1 MSYKQK
7 PNLKLYEYKNG
18 AFSLV
23 AIIDDF
29 ADCSF
34 ENNLYQAGQFT
45 ITINYNIANASVFR
59 RGLFVSFGATNEFG
73 EILKVTDSIGEEGAG
88 SQIRTITG
96 YDCRYILKRRVIENL
111 NNGGFWQM
119 TAKGEL
125 CLRNLI
131 KDQCGSGAE
140 LKRQLPIINTIPADA
155 DAIGKDYSVNENF
168 TNLYDV
174 CCTIATQ
181 SEIGWKID
189 FDGTDLTLN
198 VFGATDKS
206 TTVKFDTSFESLA
219 NGEFGDSSES
229 FANAIYIGGKG
240 QNEERD
246 IYEGEDGTPE
256 GLGRF
261 EAWDNQ
267 SGLTTQDEYEAEALA
282 MLNQYGQTIAL
293 SGNGLAR
300 CPYIYKEDY
309 TVGDLITVAFSGHSA
324 KVQILSITEHWEWG
338 AYDLQF
344 QFGKP
349 INDLSDQLNLI
360 LRQIQRA
367 GNKQSACDS
376 VKWYTI
382 PTDSAMSK
390 SDVFFDTLGFTGA
403 TSSNSFTLYLDNEG
417 TGAKNYNV
425 YVKNFTGDKLTLTTG
440 VVGATDLDITT
451 GTYVASICVDEEG
464 NITLLSATPSQ
475 TVQSGDNNPVTSD
488 AVYQAIQ
495 GGGGSGGGVPLGT
508 WVAFDDGITPDENYL
523 QAGTQFDENTYP
535 ELYLHLG
542 SDTVPYQI
550 DNNRLGDFESFT
562 ISTNAGSPTIA
573 PYDGFISVNWG
584 VGGYSGFIR
593 SIFVNGER
601 IIDMGNNPSDQTSY
615 QTISTPVKK
624 GDSIYLSQT
633 PYSSKARWYKYP
645 LYIKATP
652 INAPIVIPSADVQE
666 IKNYTKNY
674 VDAKESYSTTEMET
688 GGTWIDGKTI
698 YRKVLSG
705 TLTVSG
711 NGYVQLLAWSNLSD
725 IDTLIKLE
733 GTLKQTAGGTISF
746 FNMNDLNARLY
757 IAQSGSP
764 NGLVFNSSQA
774 RTNVPYSVI
783 LEYTKS

>member
-7 PNLKLYEYKNG
+7 PNLKVYEYKNG

-23 AIIDDF
+23 AIIDDY

-73 EILKVTDSIGEEGAG
+73 EILKVSDSIGEEGAG

-111 NNGGFWQM
+111 NQGGFWQM

-131 KDQCGSGAE
+131 KDQCGSGTE
-140 LKRQLPIINTIPADA
+140 VKRQLPIINTIPADA
-155 DAIGKDYSVNENF
+155 DAIGKDYSVSENF
-168 TNLYDV
+168 SNLYDV

-189 FDGTDLTLN
+189 FDGTDLTLD

-206 TTVKFDTSFESLA
+206 STVKFDTSFESLA

-267 SGLTTQDEYEAEALA
+267 SSLTTQGEYEAEALA
-282 MLNQYGQTIAL
+282 MLNQYGQTITL

-309 TVGDLITVAFSGHSA
+309 NAGDLITVAFSGHSA

-338 AYDLQF
+338 TYDLQF
-344 QFGKP
+344 SFGKP

-403 TSSNSFTLYLDNEG
+403 TSSNTFTLYLDNEG
-417 TGAKNYNV
+417 TGAKNYNI

-495 GGGGSGGGVPLGT
+495 GGGSGSGIEVYPTEADMEQDLPNKNVGDLVGT
-508 WVAFDDGITPDENYL
+508 LAPDLLLANLQQYINQQIANAFETK
-523 QAGTQFDENTYP
+523 
-535 ELYLHLG
+535 G
-542 SDTVPYQI
+542 SYFTEETDTGK
-550 DNNRLGDFESFT
+550 L
-562 ISTNAGSPTIA
+562 
-573 PYDGFISVNWG
+573 
-584 VGGYSGFIR
+584 
-593 SIFVNGER
+593 
-601 IIDMGNNPSDQTSY
+601 
-615 QTISTPVKK
+615 
-624 GDSIYLSQT
+624 
-633 PYSSKARWYKYP
+633 
-645 LYIKATP
+645 
-652 INAPIVIPSADVQE
+652 
-666 IKNYTKNY
+666 
-674 VDAKESYSTTEMET
+674 
-688 GGTWIDGKTI
+688 WIDGKHI
-698 YRKVLSG
+698 YRKVYTG

-711 NGYVQLLAWSNLSD
+711 GGTATLMTLDFSFIEQ
-725 IDTLIKLE
+725 LIKID
-733 GTLKQTAGGTISF
+733 GVLKTTTTWFDMRDNQG
-746 FNMNDLNARLY
+746 RVY
-757 IAQSGSP
+757 IDYGASKMY
-764 NGLVFNSSQA
+764 FNSGTA
-774 RTNVPYSVI
+774 RSNCPYFVTI
-783 LEYTKS
+783 EYTKA

>member
-7 PNLKLYEYKNG
+7 PNLKVYEYKNG

-59 RGLFVSFGATNEFG
+59 RGLFVSFGASNEFG
-73 EILKVTDSIGEEGAG
+73 EILKVSDSIGEEGAG

-111 NNGGFWQM
+111 NQGGFWQM

-140 LKRQLPIINTIPADA
+140 VKRQLPIVNTIPADA
-155 DAIGKDYSVNENF
+155 DAIGKDYSVSENF

-189 FDGTDLTLN
+189 FDGTDLTLD

-206 TTVKFDTSFESLA
+206 STVKFDTSFESLA

-267 SGLTTQDEYEAEALA
+267 SSLTTQDEYEAEALA
-282 MLNQYGQTIAL
+282 MLNQYGQTITL

-309 TVGDLITVAFSGHSA
+309 NVGDLITVAFSGHSA

-344 QFGKP
+344 SFGKP
-349 INDLSDQLNLI
+349 VNDLTDQLNLI

-367 GNKQSACDS
+367 GNKQNACDS

-382 PTDSAMSK
+382 PTNTEMAK

-403 TSSNSFTLYLDNEG
+403 TSSDSFTLYLDNEG

-440 VVGATDLDITT
+440 VVGASDLDITT

-488 AVYQAIQ
+488 AVANAISSLSVEANPQ
-495 GGGGSGGGVPLGT
+495 GSAT
-508 WVAFDDGITPDENYL
+508 
-523 QAGTQFDENTYP
+523 
-535 ELYLHLG
+535 
-542 SDTVPYQI
+542 DTL
-550 DNNRLGDFESFT
+550 NKLE
-562 ISTNAGSPTIA
+562 
-573 PYDGFISVNWG
+573 
-584 VGGYSGFIR
+584 VGGTIYS
-593 SIFVNGER
+593 
-601 IIDMGNNPSDQTSY
+601 
-615 QTISTPVKK
+615 
-624 GDSIYLSQT
+624 
-633 PYSSKARWYKYP
+633 
-645 LYIKATP
+645 
-652 INAPIVIPSADVQE
+652 IPSGSS
-666 IKNYTKNY
+666 
-674 VDAKESYSTTEMET
+674 VDFSTSEVDT
-688 GGTWIDGKTI
+688 GVKWIDGKVI
-698 YRKVLSG
+698 YRKSGFLSG
-705 TLTVSG
+705 STGTSEKVLDATLTLSYVDTVIGGFANGKNSAENRIFIGG
-711 NGYVQLLAWSNLSD
+711 NFASSD
-725 IDTLIKLE
+725 IGRL
-733 GTLKQTAGGTISF
+733 S
-746 FNMNDLNARLY
+746 LN
-757 IAQSGSP
+757 ITSS
-764 NGLVFNSSQA
+764 GLVYMSNTEA
-774 RTNVPYSVI
+774 RKDVAWWI
-783 LEYTKS
+783 EYTKA

>member
-7 PNLKLYEYKNG
+7 PNLKVYEYKNG

-23 AIIDDF
+23 AIIDDY

-34 ENNLYQAGQFT
+34 ENNLFQAGQFT
-45 ITINYNIANASVFR
+45 ITINYNIANASIFQ
-59 RGLFVSFGATNEFG
+59 RGLFVSFGDSNEFG
-73 EILKVTDSIGEEGAG
+73 EILKVSDSIGEEGAG

-96 YDCRYILKRRVIENL
+96 YDVRYLLKRRVIKNL
-111 NNGGFWQM
+111 NQGGFWQM

-131 KDQCGSGAE
+131 KDQCGSDAE
-140 LKRQLPIINTIPADA
+140 VKRQLPIINTIPADA
-155 DAIGKDYSVNENF
+155 DAIGKDYSVSESF

-174 CCTIATQ
+174 CVTIATQ

-189 FDGTDLTLN
+189 FDGTDLTLD

-206 TTVKFDTSFESLA
+206 NTVKFDTSFESLA

-229 FANAIYIGGKG
+229 YANAIYIGGKG
-240 QNEERD
+240 QNEARD
-246 IYEGEDGTPE
+246 IYEGEDGSPASLE
-256 GLGRF
+256 RF
-261 EAWDNQ
+261 EAWDSQ
-267 SGLTTQDEYEAEALA
+267 TSLTTEDEYEAEALS
-282 MLNQYGQTIAL
+282 MLNQYGQTISL

-309 TVGDLITVAFSGHSA
+309 NVGDIITVAFSGHSA

-367 GNKQSACDS
+367 GNKSSACDS

-382 PTDSAMSK
+382 PTDTEMEK
-390 SDVFFDTLGFTGA
+390 SDVFFNTIGFTGA
-403 TSSNSFTLYLDNEG
+403 TSSNSFTLYLDDEG

-440 VVGATDLDITT
+440 KVGASDLDITT

-464 NITLLSATPSQ
+464 NITLLSATPST

-495 GGGGSGGGVPLGT
+495 GGGGGSGGGVPLGT
-508 WVAFDDGITPDENYL
+508 WVAFDDGITPDANYL
-523 QAGTQFDENTYP
+523 EAGTTFDEDTYP

-542 SDTVPYQI
+542 SDTVPERY
-550 DNNRLGDFESFT
+550 DHNKLGAFQS
-562 ISTNAGSPTIA
+562 ISLGSNTQM
-573 PYDGFISVNWG
+573 PYDGFV
-584 VGGYSGFIR
+584 V
-593 SIFVNGER
+593 SICNPTTT
-601 IIDMGNNPSDQTSY
+601 NPSIMALRINDNVVSRSSGYGGLAHNVVTEFHKGDLLRVSTDNG
-615 QTISTPVKK
+615 TISSLIAYYTKK
-624 GDSIYLSQT
+624 
-633 PYSSKARWYKYP
+633 

-674 VDAKESYSTTEMET
+674 VDANNSYSTEETLT
-688 GGTWIDGKTI
+688 GGTWIDGKPI
-698 YRKVLSG
+698 YKKSGYRSG
-705 TLTVSG
+705 TL
-711 NGYVQLLAWSNLSD
+711 N
-725 IDTLIKLE
+725 
-733 GTLKQTAGGTISF
+733 
-746 FNMNDLNARLY
+746 
-757 IAQSGSP
+757 SGSNTVLDSAITKSYVDSVVQIYGTALISANNIEAIGSYTSSGERLSFLINE
-764 NGLVFNSSQA
+764 NGLCTLSVGATGYKDARWTVF
-774 RTNVPYSVI
+774 
-783 LEYTKS
+783 YTKS

>member
-7 PNLKLYEYKNG
+7 PNLKVYEYKNG
-18 AFSLV
+18 AFSLI
-23 AIIDDF
+23 AIIDDY

-34 ENNLYQAGQFT
+34 ENNLFQAGQFT

-73 EILKVTDSIGEEGAG
+73 EILKVSDSIGEEGAG

-96 YDCRYILKRRVIENL
+96 YDARYLLKRRVIKNL
-111 NNGGFWQM
+111 NQGGFWQM

-140 LKRQLPIINTIPADA
+140 VKRQLPIVNTIPADA
-155 DAIGKDYSVNENF
+155 DAIGKDYSVSESF

-174 CCTIATQ
+174 CVTIAIQ

-189 FDGTDLTLN
+189 FDGTDLTLD
-198 VFGATDKS
+198 VYGATDKS

-229 FANAIYIGGKG
+229 YANAIYIGGKG

-246 IYEGEDGTPE
+246 IYEGEDGSPE
-256 GLGRF
+256 SLERF
-261 EAWDNQ
+261 EAWDSQ
-267 SGLTTQDEYEAEALA
+267 TSLTTEDEYEAEALS
-282 MLNQYGQTIAL
+282 MLNQYGQTISL

-309 TVGDLITVAFSGHSA
+309 NVGDIITVAFSGHSA

-338 AYDLQF
+338 TYDLQF

-367 GNKQSACDS
+367 GNKASACDS

-382 PTDSAMSK
+382 PTDTEMEK

-403 TSSNSFTLYLDNEG
+403 TSSNNFTLYLDDEG

-440 VVGATDLDITT
+440 KVGATDLDITT

-464 NITLLSATPSQ
+464 NITLLSATPST

-495 GGGGSGGGVPLGT
+495 GGGGGSGIEVYPTEEDLEEDLPNKNVGDLVGSL
-508 WVAFDDGITPDENYL
+508 APDLLLANI
-523 QAGTQFDENTYP
+523 QA
-535 ELYLHLG
+535 
-542 SDTVPYQI
+542 
-550 DNNRLGDFESFT
+550 
-562 ISTNAGSPTIA
+562 
-573 PYDGFISVNWG
+573 
-584 VGGYSGFIR
+584 
-593 SIFVNGER
+593 
-601 IIDMGNNPSDQTSY
+601 
-615 QTISTPVKK
+615 
-624 GDSIYLSQT
+624 
-633 PYSSKARWYKYP
+633 
-645 LYIKATP
+645 YI
-652 INAPIVIPSADVQE
+652 NQQ
-666 IKNYTKNY
+666 IKNAFETQC
-674 VDAKESYSTTEMET
+674 SYSTEEVDT
-688 GGTWIDGKTI
+688 GKLWIDGKKI
-698 YRKVLSG
+698 YRMAGYLDNLSSG
-705 TLTVSG
+705 TRQIVEIQGVDTVITQKATGTTSG
-711 NGYVQLLAWSNLSD
+711 GYVHSYGTYNSNETRAVFQYNRNNGYFE
-725 IDTLIKLE
+725 KL
-733 GTLKQTAGGTISF
+733 G
-746 FNMNDLNARLY
+746 NDAITRFSW
-757 IAQSGSP
+757 I
-764 NGLVFNSSQA
+764 V
-774 RTNVPYSVI
+774 
-783 LEYTKS
+783 EYTKN

>member
-7 PNLKLYEYKNG
+7 PNLKVYEYKNG

-23 AIIDDF
+23 AIIDDY

-34 ENNLYQAGQFT
+34 ENNLFQAGQFT

-59 RGLFVSFGATNEFG
+59 RGLFVFFGATNEFG
-73 EILKVTDSIGEEGAG
+73 EILKVSDSIGEEGAG

-96 YDCRYILKRRVIENL
+96 YDARYLLKRRVIKNL
-111 NNGGFWQM
+111 NQGGFWQM

-140 LKRQLPIINTIPADA
+140 VKRQLPIINTIPADA
-155 DAIGKDYSVNENF
+155 DAIGKDYSVSESF

-174 CCTIATQ
+174 CVTIATQ

-189 FDGTDLTLN
+189 FDGTDLSLD

-206 TTVKFDTSFESLA
+206 NTIKFDTSFESLA

-229 FANAIYIGGKG
+229 YANAIYIGGKG
-240 QNEERD
+240 QNEARD
-246 IYEGEDGTPE
+246 IYEGEDGSPASLE
-256 GLGRF
+256 RF
-261 EAWDNQ
+261 EAWDSQ
-267 SGLTTQDEYEAEALA
+267 TSLTTEDEYEAEALS
-282 MLNQYGQTIAL
+282 MLNQYGQTISL

-309 TVGDLITVAFSGHSA
+309 NVGDIITVAFSGHSA

-338 AYDLQF
+338 TYDLQF

-367 GNKQSACDS
+367 GNKSSACDS

-382 PTDSAMSK
+382 PTDAEMEK
-390 SDVFFDTLGFTGA
+390 SDVFFNTIGFTGA
-403 TSSNSFTLYLDNEG
+403 TSSNSFTLYLDDEG

-440 VVGATDLDITT
+440 KVGATDLDITT

-508 WVAFDDGITPDENYL
+508 WIAFDDGITPDENYL
-523 QAGTQFDENTYP
+523 EAGTTFDENTYP

-542 SDTVPYQI
+542 DDTVPERY
-550 DNNRLGDFESFT
+550 DHNKLGTFQS
-562 ISTNAGSPTIA
+562 ISLGSNTQM
-573 PYDGFISVNWG
+573 PYDGFVVSVCNPATT
-584 VGGYSGFIR
+584 
-593 SIFVNGER
+593 
-601 IIDMGNNPSDQTSY
+601 NPSTMALRINNNIVSRSSGYGGLQHNVVCEFHKGDLIRVNTDNG
-615 QTISTPVKK
+615 TISSLIAYYTKK
-624 GDSIYLSQT
+624 
-633 PYSSKARWYKYP
+633 

-652 INAPIVIPSADVQE
+652 INAPIVIPSAEVQE

-674 VDAKESYSTTEMET
+674 VDESNSYSTSEVAT
-688 GGTWIDGKTI
+688 GGTWIDGKPI
-698 YRKVLSG
+698 YRKSGFLSG
-705 TLTVSG
+705 STGTAEKVLDATLTLSYVDTVIGGFANGKNSAG
-711 NGYVQLLAWSNLSD
+711 NRIFVGGNFASTDIGRLS
-725 IDTLIKLE
+725 
-733 GTLKQTAGGTISF
+733 
-746 FNMNDLNARLY
+746 LN
-757 IAQSGSP
+757 ITSS
-764 NGLVFNSSQA
+764 GLVYMSNTEA
-774 RTNVPYSVI
+774 RKDVAWWI
-783 LEYTKS
+783 EYTKS

>member
-7 PNLKLYEYKNG
+7 PNLKVYEYKNG

-23 AIIDDF
+23 AIIDDY

-34 ENNLYQAGQFT
+34 ENNLFQAGQFT

-73 EILKVTDSIGEEGAG
+73 EILKVSDSIGEEGAG

-96 YDCRYILKRRVIENL
+96 YDARYLLKRRVIKNL
-111 NNGGFWQM
+111 NQGGFWQM

-140 LKRQLPIINTIPADA
+140 VKRQLPIINTIPADA
-155 DAIGKDYSVNENF
+155 DAIGKDYSVSESF

-174 CCTIATQ
+174 CVTIATQ

-189 FDGTDLTLN
+189 FDGTDLSLD
-198 VFGATDKS
+198 VYGATDKS

-229 FANAIYIGGKG
+229 YANAIYIGGKG

-246 IYEGEDGTPE
+246 IYEGEDGSPASLE
-256 GLGRF
+256 RF
-261 EAWDNQ
+261 EAWDSQ
-267 SGLTTQDEYEAEALA
+267 TSLTTEDEYEAEALS
-282 MLNQYGQTIAL
+282 MLNQYGQTISL

-309 TVGDLITVAFSGHSA
+309 NVGDIITVAFSGHSA

-338 AYDLQF
+338 TYDLQF

-367 GNKQSACDS
+367 GNKASACDS

-382 PTDSAMSK
+382 PTDTEMEK
-390 SDVFFDTLGFTGA
+390 SDVFFDTIGFTGA
-403 TSSNSFTLYLDNEG
+403 TSSNSFTLYLDDEG

-440 VVGATDLDITT
+440 KVGATDLDITT

-508 WVAFDDGITPDENYL
+508 WVSFDDGIIPDENYL
-523 QAGTQFDENTYP
+523 EAGTTFDEDTYP

-542 SDTVPYQI
+542 SDTVPERYDHNKLGNYQSITIGTSYATAFEMAYDGVLVVNENPSTSSGGMGDVYI
-550 DNNRLGDFESFT
+550 DNVRIA
-562 ISTNAGSPTIA
+562 ISSSTNGNQNGNTLVLRKGQKVHLSLTNAGQ
-573 PYDGFISVNWG
+573 
-584 VGGYSGFIR
+584 YS
-593 SIFVNGER
+593 FVAYY
-601 IIDMGNNPSDQTSY
+601 T
-615 QTISTPVKK
+615 KK
-624 GDSIYLSQT
+624 
-633 PYSSKARWYKYP
+633 

-652 INAPIVIPSADVQE
+652 INAPIVIPSAEVQE

-674 VDAKESYSTTEMET
+674 VDTKTQWTKLVDRQE
-688 GGTWIDGKTI
+688 GGTFTLPDSATEVNIVVFTSRSESRVAGNLNCLVECFTYGNLCIIPANDATRSRWNISNNGKTFTFADG
-698 YRKVLSG
+698 YNC
-705 TLTVSG
+705 VSV
-711 NGYVQLLAWSNLSD
+711 YY
-725 IDTLIKLE
+725 K
-733 GTLKQTAGGTISF
+733 
-746 FNMNDLNARLY
+746 
-757 IAQSGSP
+757 
-764 NGLVFNSSQA
+764 
-774 RTNVPYSVI
+774 
-783 LEYTKS
+783 

>member
-7 PNLKLYEYKNG
+7 PNLKVYEYKNG

-23 AIIDDF
+23 AIIDDY

-34 ENNLYQAGQFT
+34 ENNLFQAGQFT
-45 ITINYNIANASVFR
+45 ITINYNIANASIFQ
-59 RGLFVSFGATNEFG
+59 RGLFVSFGDSNEFG
-73 EILKVTDSIGEEGAG
+73 EILKVSDSIGEEGAG

-96 YDCRYILKRRVIENL
+96 YDARYLLKRRVIKNL
-111 NNGGFWQM
+111 NQGGFWQM

-140 LKRQLPIINTIPADA
+140 VKRQLPIINTIPADA
-155 DAIGKDYSVNENF
+155 DAIGKDYSVSESF

-174 CCTIATQ
+174 CVTIATQ

-189 FDGTDLTLN
+189 FDGTDLTLD

-206 TTVKFDTSFESLA
+206 NTVKFDTSFESLA

-229 FANAIYIGGKG
+229 YANAIYIGGKG

-246 IYEGEDGTPE
+246 IYEGEDGSPASLE
-256 GLGRF
+256 RF
-261 EAWDNQ
+261 EAWDSQ
-267 SGLTTQDEYEAEALA
+267 TSLTTEDEYEAEALS
-282 MLNQYGQTIAL
+282 MLNQYGQTISL

-309 TVGDLITVAFSGHSA
+309 NVGDLITVAFSGHSA

-382 PTDSAMSK
+382 PTDTEMAK

-403 TSSNSFTLYLDNEG
+403 TSSDSFTLYLDDEG

-440 VVGATDLDITT
+440 KVGASDLDITT

-464 NITLLSATPSQ
+464 NITLLSATPST

-495 GGGGSGGGVPLGT
+495 GGGGGSGGGVPLGT
-508 WVAFDDGITPDENYL
+508 WVAFDNGITPDANYIE
-523 QAGTQFDENTYP
+523 AGTTFDENTYP

-542 SDTVPYQI
+542 SDTVPERY
-550 DNNRLGDFESFT
+550 DHNKLGAFQS
-562 ISTNAGSPTIA
+562 ISLGSNTQM
-573 PYDGFISVNWG
+573 PYDGFV
-584 VGGYSGFIR
+584 V
-593 SIFVNGER
+593 SICNPVTT
-601 IIDMGNNPSDQTSY
+601 NPSSMALRINDNVVSRSSGYDGLQHNVVSEFHKGDLIRVNTDNG
-615 QTISTPVKK
+615 TISSLIAYYTKK
-624 GDSIYLSQT
+624 
-633 PYSSKARWYKYP
+633 

-652 INAPIVIPSADVQE
+652 INAPIVIPSAEVQE

-674 VDAKESYSTTEMET
+674 VDASNSYSTEEIAT
-688 GGTWIDGKTI
+688 GGTWVDGKAI
-698 YRKVLSG
+698 YKKVLTG

-711 NGYVQLLAWSNLSD
+711 GGSVQLSAWSNFSD

-733 GTLKQTAGGTISF
+733 GTFKQIAGGYTTL
-746 FNMNDLNARLY
+746 FNMNDIIARLY

-774 RTNVPYSVI
+774 RTNVPYQVT

>member
-7 PNLKLYEYKNG
+7 PQLKLYEYKNG

-23 AIIDDF
+23 AIIDDY

-34 ENNLYQAGQFT
+34 DNNLYQAGQFT
-45 ITINYNIANASVFR
+45 ITINYNIANASVFK

-73 EILKVTDSIGEEGAG
+73 EILKISDSIGEDGAG

-96 YDCRYILKRRVIENL
+96 YDARYLLKRRVIKNL
-111 NNGGFWQM
+111 NQGGFWQM

-140 LKRQLPIINTIPADA
+140 VKRHLPIINTIPADL
-155 DAIGKDYSVNENF
+155 DAIGKEYSVSESF

-174 CCTIATQ
+174 CVTIAIQ
-181 SEIGWKID
+181 SEIGWKVE
-189 FDGTDLTLN
+189 FDGTDLTLD

-206 TTVKFDTSFESLA
+206 ATVKFDTSFESLA

-229 FANAIYIGGKG
+229 YANAIYIGGKG
-240 QNEERD
+240 QNEARD
-246 IYEGEDGTPE
+246 IYEGEDGSPASLE
-256 GLGRF
+256 RF
-261 EAWDNQ
+261 EAWDSQ
-267 SGLTTQDEYEAEALA
+267 TSLTTEDEYEAEALS
-282 MLNQYGQTIAL
+282 MLNQYGQTISL

-309 TVGDLITVAFSGHSA
+309 NVGDIITVAFSGHSA

-367 GNKQSACDS
+367 GNKSSACDS

-382 PTDSAMSK
+382 PTDTEMAK

-403 TSSNSFTLYLDNEG
+403 TSSDSFTLYLDDEG

-440 VVGATDLDITT
+440 KVGATDLDITT

-464 NITLLSATPSQ
+464 NITLLSATPST

-488 AVYQAIQ
+488 AVYQAISNISVEANPQ
-495 GGGGSGGGVPLGT
+495 GSPTDTLTSLEVGGTIYSVSGGGG
-508 WVAFDDGITPDENYL
+508 
-523 QAGTQFDENTYP
+523 
-535 ELYLHLG
+535 
-542 SDTVPYQI
+542 
-550 DNNRLGDFESFT
+550 
-562 ISTNAGSPTIA
+562 
-573 PYDGFISVNWG
+573 
-584 VGGYSGFIR
+584 
-593 SIFVNGER
+593 
-601 IIDMGNNPSDQTSY
+601 
-615 QTISTPVKK
+615 
-624 GDSIYLSQT
+624 
-633 PYSSKARWYKYP
+633 
-645 LYIKATP
+645 
-652 INAPIVIPSADVQE
+652 
-666 IKNYTKNY
+666 
-674 VDAKESYSTTEMET
+674 ESYSTTETLT
-688 GGTWIDGKTI
+688 GGTWIDGKPI
-698 YRKVLSG
+698 YKKAGFLSG
-705 TLTVSG
+705 STGTSEKILDSTLTVSYVDSVISGFANGKNLAG
-711 NGYVQLLAWSNLSD
+711 NRIFVGGNFASPDIGRLS
-725 IDTLIKLE
+725 
-733 GTLKQTAGGTISF
+733 
-746 FNMNDLNARLY
+746 LN
-757 IAQSGSP
+757 ITS
-764 NGLVFNSSQA
+764 NGLVYMSNTEA
-774 RTNVPYSVI
+774 RKDI
-783 LEYTKS
+783 AWWIEYTKS